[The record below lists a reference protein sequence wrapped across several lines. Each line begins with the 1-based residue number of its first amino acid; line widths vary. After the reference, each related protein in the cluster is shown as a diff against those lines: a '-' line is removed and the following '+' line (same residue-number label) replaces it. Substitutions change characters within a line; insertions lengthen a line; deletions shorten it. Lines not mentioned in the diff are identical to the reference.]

1 MRQTERKKERFKNMD
16 PKCFLVACFFHL
28 NPNLGSSSLVDDVV
42 RFGLRWNG
50 LLGYEFPRVVDARVK
65 LRSGI

>member
-1 MRQTERKKERFKNMD
+1 MD
-16 PKCFLVACFFHL
+16 PKCFLVAWFFHL

-50 LLGYEFPRVVDARVK
+50 LLGYEFLWVSDFNDFKLELSLVRVSD
-65 LRSGI
+65 